1 MTSDKD
7 RRSRDGAQ
15 RGTALP
21 VPDPGRLF
29 HAVQRHV
36 HDHWADHAA
45 LGYSFPG
52 QRDLLVFH
60 HPGPQP
66 PADESPGGK
75 RPQRAEDVIMTEPVE
90 CRLQVRVQHP
100 QPAGILAGCRGVD
113 GHDRVMA
120 APAWPEPVGPR
131 LEPGLPLGF
140 QRAHRQGLK
149 RPVGDHRN
157 PEPAAAPVALG
168 HIHPP
173 DRPGPPSG
181 RPVLQ
186 PGGQVGLLPA
196 REHDAPVDPGRLA
209 ASIDLRDPPH
219 ADQSVTAG
227 PEHQLLQ
234 TADPLQVTGP
244 RCREDPPPQPPYV
257 LLGLAPVH

>member
-1 MTSDKD
+1 
-7 RRSRDGAQ
+7 
-15 RGTALP
+15 
-21 VPDPGRLF
+21 
-29 HAVQRHV
+29 
-36 HDHWADHAA
+36 
-45 LGYSFPG
+45 
-52 QRDLLVFH
+52 
-60 HPGPQP
+60 
-66 PADESPGGK
+66 
-75 RPQRAEDVIMTEPVE
+75 MTEPVE
-90 CRLQVRVQHP
+90 CRLQVRVQYP

-120 APAWPEPVGPR
+120 APARPEPVGSR

-140 QRAHRQGLK
+140 QRVHRQGLK
-149 RPVGDHRN
+149 RPVGDHGN

-173 DRPGPPSG
+173 DGTGPPRG
-181 RPVLQ
+181 RAALE

-209 ASIDLRDPPH
+209 ASVDLRHPPH
-219 ADQSVTAG
+219 AHQSVAAG

-234 TADPLQVTGP
+234 TADLLQVPGL